1 MKILST
7 RLAKDLQVNF
17 NVIRCET
24 HTIALVVNAGSKKLQ
39 PIIDRVRAF
48 VIEIRRSPKK
58 EELLDLAEK
67 LQVKYK
73 KLIRDVK
80 TRWNSTYSM
89 LNSFLINKLVINSV
103 LILHKDFVKLDLAE
117 NE

>member
-7 RLAKDLQVNF
+7 RLAKELQVKF
-17 NVIRCET
+17 NVIRCGA
-24 HTIALVVNAGSKKLQ
+24 HTIALVVNAGLKKLQ
-39 PIIDRVRAF
+39 PIIDRVKAF
-48 VIEIRRSPKK
+48 VIEIRKSFRKE
-58 EELLDLAEK
+58 EELLALAEK

-80 TRWNSTYSM
+80 IRWNSTYSI

-103 LILHKDFVKLDLAE
+103 LTLHK
-117 NE
+117 